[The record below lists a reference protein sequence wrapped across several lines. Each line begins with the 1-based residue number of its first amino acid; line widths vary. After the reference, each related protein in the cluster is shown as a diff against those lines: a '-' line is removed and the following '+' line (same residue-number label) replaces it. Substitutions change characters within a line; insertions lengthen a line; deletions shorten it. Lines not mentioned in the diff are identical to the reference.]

1 MRPVCSAVFL
11 FLFLSLA
18 HSAGVGANYEVIV
31 SQNGNVF
38 VLATFSGE
46 GTLEIK
52 FPSDVTSPYVK
63 GALYTKSGNSI
74 TLSLTGDRM
83 ATVSY
88 RTNALTQ
95 KTGKT
100 WGLPLSLPENLTNAY
115 VSVALPK
122 SVSISKVEPTDG
134 IVMSE
139 EDSLVVAWASGAGLR
154 GVSLEYE
161 FAQETQQTQTNPPA
175 PGFDWNSVGLFALAV
190 VAVLAV
196 IALAVWVYPRFK
208 TEQKKGADAE
218 FCITEGMRNVLKA
231 LNENDV
237 KVVEEIAN
245 AGGEMRRSELERK
258 SGIAKSSLALSLD
271 RLEQKG
277 ILKIGKETTTHRVS
291 LTEWF
296 RSL

>member
-1 MRPVCSAVFL
+1 MG
-11 FLFLSLA
+11 LA
-18 HSAGVGANYEVIV
+18 HAAGIGANYEIIV
-31 SQNGNVF
+31 SQNGNAF

-46 GTLEIK
+46 GTLDVS

-88 RTNALTQ
+88 RTSALTQ
-95 KTGKT
+95 KTGKA
-100 WGLPLSLPENLTNAY
+100 WGLSLPLPENLTNAY

-122 SVSISKVEPTDG
+122 SVSISKLTPSDG

-139 EDSLVVAWASGAGLR
+139 EDSIVVAWASGAGLG

-161 FAQETQQTQTNPPA
+161 FAQTTEPPIQTQQPA
-175 PGFDWNSVGLFALAV
+175 FDWNTIGML
-190 VAVLAV
+190 VLAV
-196 IALAVWVYPRFK
+196 AAVIALVALAVWVYPRLK
-208 TEQKKGADAE
+208 TEQKKSAGAG

-237 KVVEEIAN
+237 KVVEELAN

-271 RLEQKG
+271 RLEEKG
-277 ILKIGKETTTHRVS
+277 ILKIDKQTTTHRVS